1 MSPCPATRLCL
12 LGPPRLHVPSPTT
25 TALRRP
31 RAPRHQPPRRRPP
44 RHRRADRPRS
54 STPSARSALSRCIRR
69 PTPVTPA
76 PPPPRLV
83 HQMQPQRSIASPPPQ
98 ASTEPI
104 QPFVAE
110 PPQAA
115 QAQSTCSSVHGSGE
129 GDVDFPDCK
138 DWCTAS
144 SSSWQCTWCHCQ
156 GCSFCSPPSPP
167 PLPVPLPP
175 PPPPSPP
182 PRPRPPS
189 PPNPPPPYQCRD
201 HHDGSF
207 SLVSVDHA
215 LPVRAVDS
223 SACCNECAID
233 FGCVAWHYTVSL
245 QECVL
250 VWQAPS
256 VVTYRNDPDLSIGVM
271 RVPPPLPP
279 SPSPPPP
286 PPHPPPP
293 PRPPPPPWCDLGVMF
308 SITHERP
315 GGFSATVS
323 VLHWIEG
330 AMLSLH
336 FEDNIDNVNV
346 LTSHHAQ
353 YIGFAKGVA
362 TFVLTDSDKA
372 FSFEVRGVVAT
383 PSWVSCIHDFIE
395 SPSPRPPPTP
405 KAPPSPPSS
414 PPLPPPHSCALNPS
428 FEVSEETPSGFTA
441 RLDLSRYQRGAVV
454 NLIFPEPPVEPP
466 KAISGATLLRA
477 TDSTLTFELQG
488 SQGHGVRIVLPGS
501 PRLPRWITCDAGIP
515 PSPPPPAPKP
525 PPSPPSSPP
534 PPLPP
539 PSPSPPLPP
548 ASPPLPAG
556 PPPPPMQ
563 PYPPRT
569 PGYLSPPSPPPSPP
583 SPPPS
588 PSPAPPPRP
597 PPSPPPLP
605 SQPQK
610 QDAPHNLRATTLSC
624 GSCSLSWELPRRRG
638 PPVQRL
644 LVNVATLGP
653 GQADR
658 GTVQLELPAAAR
670 DFVVSDLRADT
681 QYAFKVAAV
690 SAAGEGR
697 WSEVARVRTASVAN
711 RPDAPIA
718 IPEATSSAP
727 SCDSIELRLPALRGG
742 CATDASLSLQM
753 ADAAQTLRW
762 RVAES
767 SLSSTR
773 VTIRSLDPRAAY
785 VFRLQAQNALGLSEP
800 GPASDAL
807 LPGGLGDTLLQP
819 PRVQAVSSTS
829 YYVAWSPGPSQQC
842 VEQLPLSWRLEYR
855 RAASSKKN
863 GWQVL
868 LEKTDRTSFD
878 AQLQCP
884 EGCSFRVYAQNI
896 AGWTL
901 PSLPS
906 DVLAT
911 RQLPVPSRGAMRL
924 EIVVAINLAAYGLS
938 SAANARF
945 QHHFEDS
952 LEAALSLGDQR
963 VDCLELR
970 AVPQIPA
977 SRAVVFDLLPEAENL
992 VLDVGTAGMWAEPD
1006 EEVEDLARRLAAL
1019 LHTPGFAFWNTSLFV
1034 ESAEVLQ
1041 LGEDGSTR
1049 RVHPSPTQSSF
1060 SFMRAVGK
1068 LLLLV
1073 VAAALVFSGW
1083 CRTRAARYSYGR
1095 VAATPSDEMVAL
1107 RGAETPGEQREP
1119 RGAILPSGM
1128 PRPIFHRG
1136 EDTHRLLRTEARA
1149 PAKKMVL

>member
-1 MSPCPATRLCL
+1 M
-12 LGPPRLHVPSPTT
+12 
-25 TALRRP
+25 
-31 RAPRHQPPRRRPP
+31 
-44 RHRRADRPRS
+44 
-54 STPSARSALSRCIRR
+54 
-69 PTPVTPA
+69 
-76 PPPPRLV
+76 
-83 HQMQPQRSIASPPPQ
+83 SPPPQ
-98 ASTEPI
+98 ASTDTI
-104 QPFVAE
+104 QPSFIAR
-110 PPQAA
+110 PP
-115 QAQSTCSSVHGSGE
+115 QSTCSSVHGSGE

-138 DWCTAS
+138 DWCTAA

-189 PPNPPPPYQCRD
+189 PPNPPPPYTCRD

-215 LPVRAVDS
+215 MPVRVVDS
-223 SACCNECAID
+223 SACCNECAKD

-256 VVTYRNDPDLSIGVM
+256 VVTYLNDPDLSIGIM

-308 SITHERP
+308 SITRERP
-315 GGFSATVS
+315 GGFSASVS

-336 FEDNIDNVNV
+336 FEDDVDDVNV

-362 TFVLTDSDKA
+362 TFVLTDPDKA
-372 FSFEVRGVVAT
+372 FSFEVRGAVAT

-405 KAPPSPPSS
+405 KAPPIPPSS
-414 PPLPPPHSCALNPS
+414 PPLPPPHSCALHPS
-428 FEVSEETPSGFTA
+428 FELSEETPSGFTA

-454 NLIFPEPPVEPP
+454 NLIFPEPPIEPP
-466 KAISGATLLRA
+466 KALSGATLLRA
-477 TDSTLTFELQG
+477 TDSTLTFELHG
-488 SQGHGVRIVLPGS
+488 SQGRGVRIVLPGS

-515 PSPPPPAPKP
+515 PSPPPPAPNPPPAPPSSPPLPLPPQPLPPRP
-525 PPSPPSSPP
+525 PPSPPMPP
-534 PPLPP
+534 
-539 PSPSPPLPP
+539 
-548 ASPPLPAG
+548 
-556 PPPPPMQ
+556 
-563 PYPPRT
+563 Y
-569 PGYLSPPSPPPSPP
+569 PPSPP
-583 SPPPS
+583 PPPS

-624 GSCSLSWELPRRRG
+624 GSCSLSWELPRSRG
-638 PPVQRL
+638 PPVQRF
-644 LVNVATLGP
+644 LVSVATLGP
-653 GQADR
+653 GQAD
-658 GTVQLELPAAAR
+658 TVQLELPAAAR
-670 DFVVSDLRADT
+670 DFVVGDLRADT

-697 WSEVARVRTASVAN
+697 WSQVARARTASVAN

-727 SCDSIELRLPALRGG
+727 SCDSIELRLPSLRGG

-753 ADAAQTLRW
+753 ADATQTPRW
-762 RVAES
+762 RVALS
-767 SLSSTR
+767 SLTSTQ
-773 VTIRSLDPRAAY
+773 VTIRSLDPQAAY
-785 VFRLQAQNALGLSEP
+785 VFRLQAQNAIGMSEP
-800 GPASDAL
+800 GPASDAQ
-807 LPGGLGDTLLQP
+807 LPGGLGATLLQP
-819 PRVQAVSSTS
+819 PRVQAVSSAS
-829 YYVAWSPGPSQQC
+829 YYVAWSPGQSQQC
-842 VEQLPLSWRLEYR
+842 VEQLSLSWRLEYR

-868 LEKTDRTSFD
+868 LEKTHRTSFD

-884 EGCSFRVYAQNI
+884 EGCAFRVYAQNI

-901 PSLPS
+901 PSQPS

-924 EIVVAINLAAYGLS
+924 QIVVPVNLAAYGLA
-938 SAANARF
+938 SAASARF

-952 LEAALSLGDQR
+952 LETALSLGDQR

-970 AVPQIPA
+970 AVPEIPA

-992 VLDVGTAGMWAEPD
+992 VLDAGTAGMWAEPD
-1006 EEVEDLARRLAAL
+1006 GKVEELARRLAAL

-1034 ESAEVLQ
+1034 ESVEVLQ

-1049 RVHPSPTQSSF
+1049 RVHPSPAQASF
-1060 SFMRAVGK
+1060 SVMRAIGK
-1068 LLLLV
+1068 LLLV
-1073 VAAALVFSGW
+1073 VMVAALVFAGW
-1083 CRTRAARYSYGR
+1083 RRARAARYSYGR

-1107 RGAETPGEQREP
+1107 RGAETPGDQREP
-1119 RGAILPSGM
+1119 RDAILPSGM
-1128 PRPIFHRG
+1128 PRPSFHRG
-1136 EDTHRLLRTEARA
+1136 ERLLRTEARA
-1149 PAKKMVL
+1149 PAKKMTL